1 MRDIGENMK
10 KILIADDDI
19 NIRNI
24 LKRKF
29 SSNNCLVIESSNG
42 LDAIKEI
49 KDKNPD
55 LVILDV
61 NMPGVN
67 GKEVLMNLRNDIRTL
82 MTPVIVITGYG
93 EVLDKID
100 GLQMGADD
108 YIQKPFNI
116 NELLIKANNLM
127 ERHIMALSSSPL
139 TQMPGS
145 TVIEKI
151 ANEKIKSNEKFA
163 FLYIDIDNF
172 KVYNDTYGYLKG
184 DVVIKK
190 LASIIKSLYDKFKDE
205 FYLAGHIGGDDFIV
219 LCDYKIAEKVAD
231 NIAFSFDWAL
241 NEFYSEIDY
250 KNGFIEGVDRKGE
263 KREFSLMSL
272 SIAIVSNETKL
283 ISHYGKF
290 IDIAFEIKRYLKSFK
305 NRKGSLFL
313 KDRRKD

>member
-29 SSNNCLVIESSNG
+29 SSNNCLIIESSNG

-151 ANEKIKSNEKFA
+151 ANEKIRSNEKFA
-163 FLYIDIDNF
+163 FCI
-172 KVYNDTYGYLKG
+172 
-184 DVVIKK
+184 
-190 LASIIKSLYDKFKDE
+190 
-205 FYLAGHIGGDDFIV
+205 
-219 LCDYKIAEKVAD
+219 
-231 NIAFSFDWAL
+231 
-241 NEFYSEIDY
+241 
-250 KNGFIEGVDRKGE
+250 
-263 KREFSLMSL
+263 
-272 SIAIVSNETKL
+272 
-283 ISHYGKF
+283 
-290 IDIAFEIKRYLKSFK
+290 
-305 NRKGSLFL
+305 
-313 KDRRKD
+313 